1 MAPRDEKKASLV
13 LWIDVAAE
21 EGGEPRVDRLT
32 SRVMTI
38 PHGASLLGRPRAT
51 SHAEIERAAFRLFA
65 LRGFDGTTLD
75 AIAGEVGI
83 SRRTLLRYFDSK
95 NDIPW
100 GRFAETLD
108 GFRATLAAMPADQPL
123 YEAVHAA
130 VLAFNRFDLDAHPS
144 HRERMQL
151 ILTTPTLQAHSV
163 LRYGEWRRVIA
174 EYVARRLDLRPDDLL
189 PGTVGQVSLALTLSA
204 YTHWLDHP
212 DLALHELLDMAM
224 GGLRNY
230 LGSS

>member
-1 MAPRDEKKASLV
+1 
-13 LWIDVAAE
+13 
-21 EGGEPRVDRLT
+21 VDRLI

-108 GFRATLAAMPADQPL
+108 GFRATLAAMPADLPL

-130 VLAFNRFDLDAHPS
+130 VLAFNHFDLDAHPS

-174 EYVARRLDLRPDDLL
+174 EYVALRLDLRPDDLL
-189 PGTVGQVSLALTLSA
+189 PCTVGQVSLALTLSA
-204 YTHWLDHP
+204 YTHWLDRP
-212 DLALHELLDMAM
+212 DLALHDLLDMTMA
-224 GGLRNY
+224 GLRNY
-230 LGSS
+230 LGSP

>member
-1 MAPRDEKKASLV
+1 MMATA
-13 LWIDVAAE
+13 
-21 EGGEPRVDRLT
+21 
-32 SRVMTI
+32 
-38 PHGASLLGRPRAT
+38 HGASLLGRPPAT

-75 AIAGEVGI
+75 AIAGEIGI
-83 SRRTLLRYFDSK
+83 SRRTLLRYYDSK

-108 GFRATLAAMPADQPL
+108 GFRATLAAMPDDLPL
-123 YEAVHAA
+123 HQAVHAA

-151 ILTTPTLQAHSV
+151 ILITPALQAHSV

-174 EYVARRLDLRPDDLL
+174 EYVAGRLGVGADDLL
-189 PGTVGQVSLALTLSA
+189 PRTVGQVSLALTLSA

-212 DLALHELLDMAM
+212 DLGLHDLLDRAMA
-224 GGLRNY
+224 GLRGY
-230 LGSS
+230 LGPA

>member
-1 MAPRDEKKASLV
+1 
-13 LWIDVAAE
+13 
-21 EGGEPRVDRLT
+21 VDRLT

-38 PHGASLLGRPRAT
+38 PHGASLLGRPPAT

-108 GFRATLAAMPADQPL
+108 GFRATLAAMPADLPL
-123 YEAVHAA
+123 HEAVHAA

-163 LRYGEWRRVIA
+163 LQYGEWRRVIA
-174 EYVARRLDLRPDDLL
+174 EYVALRLDLRPDDLL
-189 PGTVGQVSLALTLSA
+189 PRTVGQVSLALTLSA
-204 YTHWLDHP
+204 YTHWLDRP
-212 DLALHELLDMAM
+212 DLALHDLLDMAM
-224 GGLRNY
+224 AGLRSY
-230 LGSS
+230 LGSP

>member
-1 MAPRDEKKASLV
+1 MA
-13 LWIDVAAE
+13 
-21 EGGEPRVDRLT
+21 T
-32 SRVMTI
+32 
-38 PHGASLLGRPRAT
+38 PHGASLIGRPPAT

-65 LRGFDGTTLD
+65 RGGFDGTTLD

-83 SRRTLLRYFDSK
+83 SRRTLLRYYDSK

-108 GFRATLAAMPADQPL
+108 GFRATLAATPADLPL

-130 VLAFNRFDLDAHPS
+130 VLAFNHFDLDAHPS

-151 ILTTPTLQAHSV
+151 ILRTPTLQAHSV

-174 EYVARRLDLRPDDLL
+174 EHVALRLDLRPDDLL
-189 PGTVGQVSLALTLSA
+189 PCTVGQVSLALTLSA

-212 DLALHELLDMAM
+212 DLALRDLLDTALA
-224 GGLRNY
+224 GLRNY
-230 LGSS
+230 LGSP

>member
-1 MAPRDEKKASLV
+1 MA
-13 LWIDVAAE
+13 
-21 EGGEPRVDRLT
+21 T
-32 SRVMTI
+32 
-38 PHGASLLGRPRAT
+38 PHGASLLGRPPAT

-83 SRRTLLRYFDSK
+83 SRRTLLRYYDSK

-108 GFRATLAAMPADQPL
+108 GFRATLAAMPDDLPL
-123 YEAVHAA
+123 HQAVHAA

-151 ILTTPTLQAHSV
+151 ILTTPALQAHSV

-174 EYVARRLDLRPDDLL
+174 EYVARPPRRRGRRPAAAHRRSGEPGADAVGLHALARPSRPRPARPARQGHGGTAGL
-189 PGTVGQVSLALTLSA
+189 PRIGLT
-204 YTHWLDHP
+204 
-212 DLALHELLDMAM
+212 
-224 GGLRNY
+224 GR
-230 LGSS
+230 

>member
-1 MAPRDEKKASLV
+1 M
-13 LWIDVAAE
+13 WIDVAAE
-21 EGGEPRVDRLT
+21 NRVNRIT
-32 SRVMTI
+32 SRVMAI
-38 PHGASLLGRPRAT
+38 PHGASLLGRPPAT
-51 SHAEIERAAFRLFA
+51 SHAEIERAAFGLFA
-65 LRGFDGTTLD
+65 QRGFDGTTLD

-100 GRFAETLD
+100 GRFVETLD
-108 GFRATLAAMPADQPL
+108 GFRATLAAMPADLPL
-123 YEAVHAA
+123 YEAVHTA

-174 EYVARRLDLRPDDLL
+174 EYVALRLDLRPDDLL
-189 PGTVGQVSLALTLSA
+189 PCTVGQVSLALTLSA
-204 YTHWLDHP
+204 YTHWLDRP
-212 DLALHELLDMAM
+212 DLALHDLLDTAMA
-224 GGLRNY
+224 GLRSY
-230 LGSS
+230 LGSP

>member
-1 MAPRDEKKASLV
+1 L
-13 LWIDVAAE
+13 
-21 EGGEPRVDRLT
+21 LT
-32 SRVMTI
+32 SPVMAI
-38 PHGASLLGRPRAT
+38 LHGASLLGRPRAT

-108 GFRATLAAMPADQPL
+108 GFRATLAAMPADLPL

-130 VLAFNRFDLDAHPS
+130 VLAFNHFDLDAHPS

-174 EYVARRLDLRPDDLL
+174 EYVALRLDLRPDDLL
-189 PGTVGQVSLALTLSA
+189 PCTVGQVSLALTLSA
-204 YTHWLDHP
+204 YTHWLDRP
-212 DLALHELLDMAM
+212 DLALHDLLDMTMA
-224 GGLRNY
+224 GLRNY
-230 LGSS
+230 LGSP

>member
-1 MAPRDEKKASLV
+1 M
-13 LWIDVAAE
+13 
-21 EGGEPRVDRLT
+21 DRLT

-108 GFRATLAAMPADQPL
+108 GFRATLAAMPADLPL

-130 VLAFNRFDLDAHPS
+130 VLAFNHFDLDAHPS

-174 EYVARRLDLRPDDLL
+174 EYVALRLDLRPDDLL
-189 PGTVGQVSLALTLSA
+189 PHTVGQVSLALTLSA
-204 YTHWLDHP
+204 YTHWLDRP
-212 DLALHELLDMAM
+212 DLALHDLLDMAM
-224 GGLRNY
+224 AGLRSY
-230 LGSS
+230 LGSP

>member
-1 MAPRDEKKASLV
+1 MALRDKKKAVASL
-13 LWIDVAAE
+13 AAMA
-21 EGGEPRVDRLT
+21 T
-32 SRVMTI
+32 
-38 PHGASLLGRPRAT
+38 PHGASLLGRPPAT
-51 SHAEIERAAFRLFA
+51 SHAQIERAAFRLFA

-83 SRRTLLRYFDSK
+83 SRRTLLRYYDSK

-108 GFRATLAAMPADQPL
+108 GFRATLAAMPDDLPL
-123 YEAVHAA
+123 HQAVHAA

-151 ILTTPTLQAHSV
+151 ILTTPALQAHSV

-174 EYVARRLDLRPDDLL
+174 DYVA
-189 PGTVGQVSLALTLSA
+189 AASA
-204 YTHWLDHP
+204 SKPTTCCR
-212 DLALHELLDMAM
+212 
-224 GGLRNY
+224 GRSGR
-230 LGSS
+230 

>member
-1 MAPRDEKKASLV
+1 
-13 LWIDVAAE
+13 
-21 EGGEPRVDRLT
+21 
-32 SRVMTI
+32 MTI
-38 PHGASLLGRPRAT
+38 QHGASLLGRPRAT

-108 GFRATLAAMPADQPL
+108 GFRATLAAMPADLPL

-130 VLAFNRFDLDAHPS
+130 VLAFNHFDLDAHPS

-174 EYVARRLDLRPDDLL
+174 EYVALRLDLRPDDLL
-189 PGTVGQVSLALTLSA
+189 PCTVGQVSLALTLSA
-204 YTHWLDHP
+204 YTHWLDRP
-212 DLALHELLDMAM
+212 DLALQDLLDTAMA
-224 GGLRNY
+224 GLRSY
-230 LGSS
+230 LGSP

>member
-1 MAPRDEKKASLV
+1 M
-13 LWIDVAAE
+13 WIDAE
-21 EGGEPRVDRLT
+21 AEKGGEPGKPDSLP
-32 SRVMTI
+32 VMAI
-38 PHGASLLGRPRAT
+38 PHGASLLGRPPAT

-108 GFRATLAAMPADQPL
+108 GFRATLAAMPADLPL

-130 VLAFNRFDLDAHPS
+130 VLAFNHFDLDAHPS

-174 EYVARRLDLRPDDLL
+174 EYVALRLDLRPDDLL
-189 PGTVGQVSLALTLSA
+189 PCTVGQVSLALTLSA
-204 YTHWLDHP
+204 YTHWLDRP
-212 DLALHELLDMAM
+212 DLALHDLLDMAM
-224 GGLRNY
+224 AGLRSY
-230 LGSS
+230 LGSP

>member
-1 MAPRDEKKASLV
+1 MA
-13 LWIDVAAE
+13 
-21 EGGEPRVDRLT
+21 T
-32 SRVMTI
+32 S
-38 PHGASLLGRPRAT
+38 HGASLLGRPPAT

-65 LRGFDGTTLD
+65 QRGFDGTTLD
-75 AIAGEVGI
+75 AIAAELGI
-83 SRRTLLRYFDSK
+83 SRRTLLRYYDSK

-108 GFRATLAAMPADQPL
+108 GFRATLAAMPHDLPL
-123 YEAVHAA
+123 HRAVQVA

-174 EYVARRLDLRPDDLL
+174 EYVAQRLGIGADDLL
-189 PGTVGQVSLALTLSA
+189 PRTVGQVSLALTLSA

-212 DLALHELLDMAM
+212 DRDLHDLLEEAMAALY
-224 GGLRNY
+224 GY
-230 LGSS
+230 LGSA

>member
-1 MAPRDEKKASLV
+1 MA
-13 LWIDVAAE
+13 
-21 EGGEPRVDRLT
+21 
-32 SRVMTI
+32 I
-38 PHGASLLGRPRAT
+38 PHGASLLGRPPAT

-65 LRGFDGTTLD
+65 RRGFDGTTLD

-83 SRRTLLRYFDSK
+83 SRLDAAARLRLQERH
-95 NDIPW
+95 PG

-108 GFRATLAAMPADQPL
+108 GFRATLAATPADLPL

-130 VLAFNRFDLDAHPS
+130 VLAFNHFDLDAHPS

-174 EYVARRLDLRPDDLL
+174 EHVALRLDLRPDDLL
-189 PGTVGQVSLALTLSA
+189 PCTVGQVSLALTLSA

-212 DLALHELLDMAM
+212 DLALRDLLDTALA
-224 GGLRNY
+224 GLRNY
-230 LGSS
+230 LGSP

>member
-1 MAPRDEKKASLV
+1 MP
-13 LWIDVAAE
+13 
-21 EGGEPRVDRLT
+21 T
-32 SRVMTI
+32 
-38 PHGASLLGRPRAT
+38 PHGASLLGRPPAT
-51 SHAEIERAAFRLFA
+51 SHAEIERAAFHLFA
-65 LRGFDGTTLD
+65 RHGFDGTTLD

-83 SRRTLLRYFDSK
+83 SRRTLLRYYESK

-108 GFRATLAAMPADQPL
+108 GFRATLAATPADLPL

-151 ILTTPTLQAHSV
+151 ILTTPALQAHSV
-163 LRYGEWRRVIA
+163 LRYGEWRQVIA
-174 EYVARRLDLRPDDLL
+174 DHVAQRLGLDADDLL
-189 PGTVGQVSLALTLSA
+189 PRLVGQVSLALTLSA

-212 DLALHELLDMAM
+212 SRALSDLLDEAMA
-224 GGLRNY
+224 GLRGY
-230 LGSS
+230 LEQA

>member
-1 MAPRDEKKASLV
+1 MV
-13 LWIDVAAE
+13 
-21 EGGEPRVDRLT
+21 
-32 SRVMTI
+32 I
-38 PHGASLLGRPRAT
+38 PHGASLLGRPPAT

-83 SRRTLLRYFDSK
+83 SRRTLLRYYDSK

-108 GFRATLAAMPADQPL
+108 GFRATLAAMPPDLPL

-151 ILTTPTLQAHSV
+151 ILRTPTLQAHSV
-163 LRYGEWRRVIA
+163 LRYGEWRRVID
-174 EYVARRLDLRPDDLL
+174 EYVALRLDLQPDDLL
-189 PGTVGQVSLALTLSA
+189 PRTVGQVSLALTLSA

-212 DLALHELLDMAM
+212 GLALHELLDMAM
-224 GGLRNY
+224 AGLRNY
-230 LGSS
+230 LGST

>member
-1 MAPRDEKKASLV
+1 MA
-13 LWIDVAAE
+13 
-21 EGGEPRVDRLT
+21 
-32 SRVMTI
+32 I
-38 PHGASLLGRPRAT
+38 PHGASLLGRPPAT

-108 GFRATLAAMPADQPL
+108 GLRTTLAAMPADLPL

-151 ILTTPTLQAHSV
+151 ILRTPTLQAHSV

-174 EYVARRLDLRPDDLL
+174 EYVALRLELRADDLL
-189 PGTVGQVSLALTLSA
+189 PRTVGQVSLALTLSA

-212 DLALHELLDMAM
+212 DLALHDLLDMTMA
-224 GGLRNY
+224 GLRDY
-230 LGSS
+230 LGSPSPDGEGPPVPWIGACEAWPRSTSGIPTH